1 MKENNYNWVNACLLL
16 IVDIDRHFIFGVE
29 LHILIFFI
37 FYLDKNSKKKKKI
50 NMCSSTPNI
59 KCQSMSTAHIDV
71 CRDY

>member
-29 LHILIFFI
+29 LHILINFF
-37 FYLDKNSKKKKKI
+37 FLD
-50 NMCSSTPNI
+50 CSTPNI
-59 KCQSMSTAHIDV
+59 KCRSMSTAHIDV